1 MEHHIN
7 QKYGTP
13 GGNMTL
19 IEEMQYKIELL
30 TREQKYIQEDIE
42 DHQEKIEEEKEINK
56 LYMED

>member
-1 MEHHIN
+1 
-7 QKYGTP
+7 
-13 GGNMTL
+13 MTL

-42 DHQEKIEEEKEINK
+42 DLLEKIEEEKEINK